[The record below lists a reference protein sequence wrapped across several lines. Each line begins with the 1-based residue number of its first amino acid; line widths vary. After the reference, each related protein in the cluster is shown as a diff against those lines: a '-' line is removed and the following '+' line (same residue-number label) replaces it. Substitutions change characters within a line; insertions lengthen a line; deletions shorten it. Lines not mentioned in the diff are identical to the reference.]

1 VKRFRTILVIMALVS
16 VTLYLEACS
25 SRPVVTQISSEPAG
39 ALIFLNN
46 KIIGETPVEIIV
58 PQRKRDY
65 SIYTFRAVKEDYI
78 PAQKMY
84 KEQLYYEKAV
94 DVIPE
99 NINFVLR
106 KRIRYPIR
114 MSSEP
119 IGAVITLNGEV
130 IGETPF
136 TAIIKERIGH
146 VRVFEFV
153 AVKEGYLQVKKV
165 LREFEPQ
172 ENGAF
177 FEFPDAMHFDLE
189 KKGEALKKQS

>member
-1 VKRFRTILVIMALVS
+1 VKRFRTIFVIMALVS
-16 VTLYLEACS
+16 VILYLEACS
-25 SRPVVTQISSEPAG
+25 SRPAMIQINSEPAG

-46 KIIGETPVEIIV
+46 KIVGKTPVETIV
-58 PQRKRDY
+58 PQRKGDY
-65 SIYTFRAVKEDYI
+65 SIYTFRAVKEDYV
-78 PAQKMY
+78 PAEKMY
-84 KEQLYYEKAV
+84 KEQLYYEKAA

-119 IGAVITLNGEV
+119 IGAVITLNGEI

-153 AVKEGYLQVKKV
+153 AVKDGYLQAKKV

-172 ENGAF
+172 ENGVI
-177 FEFPDAMHFDLE
+177 FEFPETMHFDME
-189 KKGEALKKQS
+189 KKGEALKK

>member
-1 VKRFRTILVIMALVS
+1 MKRFRTVLVTMALVW

-25 SRPVVTQISSEPAG
+25 SKPVVIQISSEPAG

-46 KIIGETPVEIIV
+46 KIVGETPVETII
-58 PQRKRDY
+58 PQRKGDY
-65 SIYTFRAVKEDYI
+65 SIYTFRAVKEDYV
-78 PAQKMY
+78 PAEKMY
-84 KEQLYYEKAV
+84 KEQLYFEKAA

-99 NINFVLR
+99 IINFVLR
-106 KRIRYPIR
+106 KRIQYPIR

-119 IGAVITLNGEV
+119 IGAVITLNGEI
-130 IGETPF
+130 IGETPC
-136 TAIIKERIGH
+136 TAIIKERIGY

-153 AVKEGYLQVKKV
+153 AVKDGYLQTKKM

-177 FEFPDAMHFDLE
+177 FEFPDTIHFDLE
-189 KKGEALKKQS
+189 KKGEVLKKQS

>member
-1 VKRFRTILVIMALVS
+1 MALVS
-16 VTLYLEACS
+16 VILYLEACS
-25 SRPVVTQISSEPAG
+25 SKPAMIQINSEPAG

-46 KIIGETPVEIIV
+46 KIVGETPVETIV
-58 PQRKRDY
+58 PQRKGDY
-65 SIYTFRAVKEDYI
+65 SIYIFRAVKEDYV
-78 PAQKMY
+78 PAEKIY
-84 KEQLYYEKAV
+84 KEQLYYEKAA

-136 TAIIKERIGH
+136 TAIIKERISH

-153 AVKEGYLQVKKV
+153 AVKDGYLQAKKV

-172 ENGAF
+172 ENGVI
-177 FEFPDAMHFDLE
+177 FEFPETMHFDME
-189 KKGEALKKQS
+189 KKGEALKK